1 MRITV
6 GSSGVYLLCLFMLSL
21 CKLLGKVFFLLYIG
35 YYRLNGEYRCSVP
48 QRVHTL
54 SVLIDLLMYW
64 SRCSESPPWSTYLR
78 KNRNKVGDKTVA
90 TPRKLYEFISQKKTQ
105 NNDERKSECIAIPKQ
120 TTTNDDDDDDDDDD
134 DNNNNNNNNNNTKF
148 I

>member
-1 MRITV
+1 MFSTTAGAHLICPDRFV
-6 GSSGVYLLCLFMLSL
+6 DVLVSLQRKSALVYLFAQ
-21 CKLLGKVFFLLYIG
+21 K
-35 YYRLNGEYRCSVP
+35 
-48 QRVHTL
+48 
-54 SVLIDLLMYW
+54 
-64 SRCSESPPWSTYLR
+64 SEQSW
-78 KNRNKVGDKTVA
+78 
-90 TPRKLYEFISQKKTQ
+90 RKLYEFISQKKTQ